1 MGSLRL
7 YFPCEKKLTAPTY
20 ILEVVVDNSWHKL
33 WVETAYINKKGITQI
48 AHAGNSDPA
57 GTPETHFASLP
68 YSTIAE
74 NASEVNKDVQKKILH
89 AGTMKETDN
98 PLAIHNLTGSQIN
111 GVLELGG
118 FPMPSIAVLKATQG
132 HDRYGD
138 VSVVFDKATIDPK
151 ASTRKYLFLRSSNPP
166 LHPPALSPAAPP

>member
-1 MGSLRL
+1 MQ
-7 YFPCEKKLTAPTY
+7 
-20 ILEVVVDNSWHKL
+20 DN
-33 WVETAYINKKGITQI
+33 VE
-48 AHAGNSDPA
+48 
-57 GTPETHFASLP
+57 
-68 YSTIAE
+68 
-74 NASEVNKDVQKKILH
+74 
-89 AGTMKETDN
+89 ETDKL
-98 PLAIHNLTGSQIN
+98 LAIHNLTDSQMN

-118 FPMPSIAVLKATQG
+118 FPIPSIAVLKATQG

>member
-1 MGSLRL
+1 M
-7 YFPCEKKLTAPTY
+7 
-20 ILEVVVDNSWHKL
+20 
-33 WVETAYINKKGITQI
+33 YINKKGITQI
-48 AHAGNSDPA
+48 AHAGDSDPA

-98 PLAIHNLTGSQIN
+98 PLAIHNLTGSELN

-118 FPMPSIAVLKATQG
+118 FPMPSIAVLKAAQG

>member
-1 MGSLRL
+1 
-7 YFPCEKKLTAPTY
+7 
-20 ILEVVVDNSWHKL
+20 
-33 WVETAYINKKGITQI
+33 
-48 AHAGNSDPA
+48 
-57 GTPETHFASLP
+57 
-68 YSTIAE
+68 
-74 NASEVNKDVQKKILH
+74 
-89 AGTMKETDN
+89 MKETDN
-98 PLAIHNLTGSQIN
+98 PLAIHNLTGSKLN